1 MCSIMSDFKLEHPN
15 FEWEGRQTCVMN
27 SEELLNILRKVSEKR
42 DYHRSR
48 AHTLYRCTI
57 DIRRILPVGYEGD
70 TTFYVCMLYNLEHA
84 MAFHR
89 YYEGQWLTKLALVDA
104 QLLYKDGPIGLPP
117 YPTAE

>member
-1 MCSIMSDFKLEHPN
+1 MSDFKLDHPN

-27 SEELLNILRKVSEKR
+27 SEELLNILGRVSEKR
-42 DYHRSR
+42 YYHRSR

-57 DIRRILPVGYEGD
+57 DIRRILAVGYEGD
-70 TTFYVCMLYNLEHA
+70 TTFYVRMLYNLEHA

-89 YYEGQWLTKLALVDA
+89 YQKGQWLTKLALVDA

-117 YPTAE
+117 HPTAE